1 MSNTTIER
9 VMAISQTFRDLA
21 GVLLNYAYQAYKN
34 KEISEREFWLI
45 RMDYYEP
52 ILREGV
58 KILMVYDHALAGEV
72 SKHLAV
78 IETETKRLRNA
89 IEAIGKIDK
98 MTNTLDK
105 VLAAAT
111 RASVF
116 FMSPSAAAAASVV
129 SAIGGATSE
138 AMKNS
143 RESELAE

>member
-1 MSNTTIER
+1 MSNKTIER

-21 GVLLNYAYQAYKN
+21 GVLLNYAYQAYTN
-34 KEISEREFWLI
+34 GEISERDFWLI

-52 ILREGV
+52 ILREGA
-58 KILMVYDHALAGEV
+58 KILMVYDHELAEEV
-72 SKHLAV
+72 SKHLGV

-98 MTNTLDK
+98 MTNTIDR

-116 FMSPSAAAAASVV
+116 FMNPSAAAAASVA
-129 SAIGGATSE
+129 SAIGRATSE
-138 AMKNS
+138 AMENS
-143 RESELAE
+143 KESELTE